1 MLLYRGASWLAGV
14 TLRPFASGDLAERLV
29 LDPAQLDDAAPI
41 WLHGASVG
49 ELMSA
54 RPVIEAL
61 AERCPLILT
70 ANTTTGRAV
79 AEGWGLRA
87 RLAPLDTPQSLRRFL
102 ARFRPR
108 VAVTLENELWPNRS
122 ALLDDAGV
130 RQIVIGARMSERS
143 ARRWA
148 RLPWLIGPMLGRI
161 YGLSAQDLGSEE
173 RLTRLGLPQD
183 ALLPRMQLK
192 LLAPAR
198 STPGPQTETR
208 ARTILAASTHEGE
221 DAPILD
227 AFMAARRALGGGL
240 RLIIAPRHPVRAD
253 DVAALMAQ
261 RGLAPARR
269 SAGADE
275 SAPILLADTMGEMG
289 RWYDAAAICIT
300 GGSLVAKGGHT
311 PWEPA
316 AHGCAI
322 LHGPHVSNFSED
334 YALLHAVNGAE
345 TLPQDAGAALARLA
359 SDPQLAA
366 QMGANARALLLKRAG
381 DAAPLVVA
389 ILTAAGISAD
399 GSFTAGLSESIAAEG
414 SDTDIVP

>member
-1 MLLYRGASWLAGV
+1 MLYRGASWLAGA
-14 TLRPFASGDLAERLV
+14 LLPPFASGDLAERLV
-29 LDPAQLDDAAPI
+29 LDPAQPDEAAPI

-61 AERCPLILT
+61 VRRCPLLLT
-70 ANTTTGRAV
+70 TNTTTGRAL
-79 AEGWGLRA
+79 AQDWGMRA

-122 ALLDDAGV
+122 ALLAAAGV
-130 RQIVIGARMSERS
+130 KQIVIGARMSERS

-161 YGLSAQDLGSEE
+161 DGLSAQDLGSEE
-173 RLTRLGLPQD
+173 RLTRLGLPD
-183 ALLPRMQLK
+183 RALLPRMQLK

-198 STPGPQTETR
+198 STPGPQPETR
-208 ARTILAASTHEGE
+208 DRTILAASTHEGE
-221 DAPILD
+221 EGAILD

-240 RLIIAPRHPVRAD
+240 RLIIAPRHPARAD
-253 DVAALMAQ
+253 EVAGMMAQ

-269 SAGADE
+269 SLGADE
-275 SAPILLADTMGEMG
+275 TAPILLADTLGEMA
-289 RWYDAAAICIT
+289 RWYDAASICIT

-316 AHGCAI
+316 AHRCAI
-322 LHGPHVSNFSED
+322 LHGPHVSNFAED
-334 YALLHAVNGAE
+334 YALLHAVGGAE
-345 TLPQDAGAALARLA
+345 TLPVHAGATLGRLA
-359 SDPQLAA
+359 ADPAA
-366 QMGANARALLLKRAG
+366 AGRMGANAHALLHKRAG
-381 DAAPLVVA
+381 DAAPLVAA
-389 ILTAAGISAD
+389 ILAA
-399 GSFTAGLSESIAAEG
+399 AGLSAQTVDFPTAESIAAAAA
-414 SDTDIVP
+414 DTDILP

>member
-1 MLLYRGASWLAGV
+1 MLYRGTSWLAG
-14 TLRPFASGDLAERLV
+14 TLLPLFASGDLAERLV
-29 LDPAQLDDAAPI
+29 LGPAQSGDAAPI

-61 AERCPLILT
+61 AARCPLLLT
-70 ANTTTGRAV
+70 ANTTTGRAL
-79 AEGWGLRA
+79 AQGWGMQA

-122 ALLDDAGV
+122 SLLAQAGV
-130 RQIVIGARMSERS
+130 TQIVIGARMSERS

-148 RLPWLIGPMLGRI
+148 KLPWLIGPMLGRI
-161 YGLSAQDLGSEE
+161 DGLSAQDLGSEE
-173 RLTRLGLPQD
+173 RLTRLGLPPQ

-198 STPGPQTETR
+198 TQPGPQPETR
-208 ARTILAASTHEGE
+208 DRTILAASTHEGE
-221 DAPILD
+221 DGPILD

-240 RLIIAPRHPVRAD
+240 RLIIAPRHPARAD
-253 DVAALMAQ
+253 DVAALLAQ

-269 SAGADE
+269 SQGADE
-275 SAPILLADTMGEMG
+275 TAPILLADTLGEMA

-322 LHGPHVSNFSED
+322 LHGPHVANFAED
-334 YALLHAVNGAE
+334 YALLHAVGGAE
-345 TLPQDAGAALARLA
+345 TLPADAGTALARLA
-359 SDPQLAA
+359 TDPAEAA
-366 QMGANARALLLKRAG
+366 RMGANARVLLRKRAG
-381 DAAPLVVA
+381 DAAPLVAA
-389 ILTAAGISAD
+389 ILAAAGIAASPPFD
-399 GSFTAGLSESIAAEG
+399 LSPSESIAADAP
-414 SDTDIVP
+414 DTDIVP

>member
-1 MLLYRGASWLAGV
+1 MLYRGASWLAGAF
-14 TLRPFASGDLAERLV
+14 LRPFASGEMAERLV
-29 LDPAQLDDAAPI
+29 LDPVRIDDAAPI

-61 AERCPLILT
+61 AARCPLVLT
-70 ANTTTGRAV
+70 ANTATGRALV
-79 AEGWGLRA
+79 QGWGMRA
-87 RLAPLDTPQSLRRFL
+87 RLAPLDTPQSLHRFL

-122 ALLDDAGV
+122 ALLARAGV

-161 YGLSAQDLGSEE
+161 DGLSAQDLGSEE
-173 RLTRLGLPQD
+173 RLIRLGLPED

-198 STPGPQTETR
+198 SRPGPQPDTR
-208 ARTILAASTHEGE
+208 DRTILAASTHEGE
-221 DAPILD
+221 DGPILD
-227 AFMAARRALGGGL
+227 AFMAARRAIGGGL
-240 RLIIAPRHPVRAD
+240 RLIIAPRHPARAEE
-253 DVAALMAQ
+253 VAALMAQ

-269 SAGADE
+269 SQGADE
-275 SAPILLADTMGEMG
+275 TAPILLADTLGEMA

-322 LHGPHVSNFSED
+322 LHGPHVSNFAED
-334 YALLHAVNGAE
+334 YAILHAVGGAE
-345 TLPQDAGAALARLA
+345 TLPADAGAALARLA
-359 SDPQLAA
+359 ADPAEAA
-366 QMGANARALLLKRAG
+366 RMGAHARALLRKRAG
-381 DAAPLVVA
+381 DAAPLIRA
-389 ILTAAGISAD
+389 ILQAAGI
-399 GSFTAGLSESIAAEG
+399 GTAGGFDDAPFENIAAAAG
-414 SDTDIVP
+414 DTDIMS